1 MERATDPHLIEMAER
16 ALREYRD
23 KLSIESISIFRKD
36 GTLLYS
42 SEWEM
47 VQRENVEQLF
57 LVLEELVSDFVV
69 GDPVTIIAY
78 DGTNCLIIRPLIV
91 YILEGWYIAFGRC
104 SEIECEE
111 LSNNLRTYAERRR
124 IGDLSTEL
132 ETEENRIRLK
142 EVFDL
147 PRIIG
152 REFEKNDDT
161 VLTIDGKLGF
171 VMQSYDKP
179 PTGIR
184 TVDPQIDHVYPSF
197 LDRLEHLEFF
207 FQYETRGLLYPLPPS
222 YSGKEPNYPQSYGE
236 KKPNYYRSNRI
247 LMFLLIYGFALM
259 IAWFPDS
266 FLYAILAYVF
276 THLILLFL
284 VRVSKEGEEMG
295 GEWMFIC
302 CFYLLGVLT
311 MVVVFSEAI
320 TQDTWLVYGLGALLL
335 PFYFLVAG
343 MLFTVIRLERAGV
356 LTNMESDD

>member
-1 MERATDPHLIEMAER
+1 MERATDPHLMEKAEL

-23 KLSIESISIFRKD
+23 ELSIESISIFRKD
-36 GTLLYS
+36 GALLYS

-47 VQRENVEQLF
+47 VQKENVEQLF

-69 GDPVTIIAY
+69 GDPVTIIVH
-78 DGTNCLIIRPLIV
+78 DGANCLIIRPLIV
-91 YILEGWYIAFGRC
+91 NILEGWYLAFGSC
-104 SEIECEE
+104 PEMGCEE
-111 LSNNLRTYAERRR
+111 LSHNLRTYADQRRV
-124 IGDLSTEL
+124 GDLSTEL
-132 ETEENRIRLK
+132 DTDENRIRLK

-152 REFEKNDDT
+152 REFEKNHDT
-161 VLTIDGKLGF
+161 VIAIDGKLGF

-184 TVDPQIDHVYPSF
+184 TVDPQIDHVYPSL

-207 FQYETRGLLYPLPPS
+207 FQYETQGLLYPLPPS
-222 YSGKEPNYPQSYGE
+222 YIGKEPNYPQPHGE
-236 KKPNYYRSNRI
+236 KKPEYYRSNII
-247 LMFLLIYGFALM
+247 LIFLLIYGFVLM

-266 FLYAILAYVF
+266 FLYTIVAYVF

-284 VRVSKEGEEMG
+284 VRVSKGGEEMG
-295 GEWMFIC
+295 GEWMLIC

-343 MLFTVIRLERAGV
+343 TLFTVIYLERAGV
-356 LTNMESDD
+356 LSNIESDD